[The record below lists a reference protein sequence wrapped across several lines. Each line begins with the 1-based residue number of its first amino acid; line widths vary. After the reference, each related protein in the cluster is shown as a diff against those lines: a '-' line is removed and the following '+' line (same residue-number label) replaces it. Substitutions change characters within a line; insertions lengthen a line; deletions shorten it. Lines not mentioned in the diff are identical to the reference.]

1 MKTVLISGGRGLIG
15 KTLSRL
21 LIKKG
26 YTVYKLTRSPKKSHH
41 IYWNP
46 EKRTAESKHLQ
57 EIDIIINLAGSNISK
72 KKWSSSR
79 KKDLVNSRINSIE
92 FLKSLTKKMPKLKYY
107 ISASGINCYDY
118 NDPHEKTENDP
129 FGEHFLSQLVK
140 DWEIA
145 SDGFQDVCTVAK
157 LRIAMVLDKR
167 GGALK
172 KIIRAI
178 NFGLG
183 SPLGSGQQYVPW
195 IHIDDLCNMFLFCI
209 ENNVSGTYNAS
220 NGYISNKEFMKTISK
235 KMRKPFFLPR
245 VPKTILNIFL
255 GEMSS
260 ILTESLKVSN
270 EKIIKTGFQFRH
282 SNFDAAISDIIKK

>member
-21 LIKKG
+21 LLKRG

-46 EKRTAESKHLQ
+46 KKRTAESKHLK
-57 EIDIIINLAGSNISK
+57 EIDIIINLAGSNIAK
-72 KKWSSSR
+72 KKWSLNR
-79 KKDLVNSRINSIE
+79 KQDLIDSRINSIE
-92 FLKSLTKKMPKLKYY
+92 FLKSLSQKMPNLKYY
-107 ISASGINCYDY
+107 ISASGINCYKY
-118 NDPHEKTENDP
+118 NEVHEQKEIDT
-129 FGEHFLSQLVK
+129 FGDHFLSKLVQ

-145 SDGFQDVCTVAK
+145 SDTFKDVCTVSK

-172 KIIRAI
+172 KIMRTIK
-178 NFGLG
+178 FGLG
-183 SPLGSGQQYVPW
+183 SPLGSGRQYIPW
-195 IHIDDLCNMFLFCI
+195 IHVEDLCNMFVHCI
-209 ENNVSGTYNAS
+209 ENDISGTYNAA

-235 KMRKPFFLPR
+235 KMKKPFFLPR
-245 VPKTILNIFL
+245 IPKTVLTVFF
-255 GEMSS
+255 GEMAS

-270 EKIIKTGFQFRH
+270 EKIIKSGFKFRH
-282 SNFDAAISDIIKK
+282 DNFESAISEIINK